1 MGSSEPADGKHRLV
15 LLTGPSGAGRTTAI
29 KALEDV
35 GYETIDN
42 LPLGLLKRLLTG
54 QPLKRPMA
62 LGIDVRN
69 RDFSTQA
76 LRDTLDLVETLP
88 SAMSELLYLDCRA
101 EVLQRRYSETRRN
114 HPMARN
120 EDPKEGIDRE
130 LTLLCGIQDQAD
142 VLIDTSDLS
151 PHELRSAIQERFA
164 PIGKQELALT
174 VQSFSYKRGL
184 PQGAD
189 IVMDCRFL
197 SNPHWQPELRGLD
210 GGDSAVADY
219 ISLDPG
225 YQPFVEAF
233 MLMINNLLPAYIHEG
248 RSHLMIAFGCTGG
261 KHRSVLLTETV
272 SESLANLGWQ
282 VSIRH
287 RELNRFALRPGNRA
301 DQLEDGEN
309 TD

>member
-1 MGSSEPADGKHRLV
+1 MSSPELADSKHRLV

-42 LPLGLLKRLLTG
+42 LPLGLLKRLLAG

-69 RDFSTQA
+69 RDFSTKA
-76 LRDTLDLVETLP
+76 LRDTLDLVESLP
-88 SAMSELLYLDCRA
+88 GAISELLYLDCRA

-130 LTLLCGIQDQAD
+130 LALLQGVRGQAD
-142 VLIDTSDLS
+142 ILIDTSDLS
-151 PHELRSAIQERFA
+151 PHELRNSIQERFA
-164 PIGKQELALT
+164 PIGNQELALT

-197 SNPHWQPELRGLD
+197 QNPHWQPELRELD
-210 GGDSAVADY
+210 GGDQAVADY
-219 ISLDPG
+219 VALDPG
-225 YQPFVEAF
+225 YKPFTDSF
-233 MLMINNLLPAYIHEG
+233 LQMLNNLLPAYIREG

-287 RELNRFALRPGNRA
+287 RELNRFALRPKNNTER
-301 DQLEDGEN
+301 LEDGEN